1 MSKILFHRVEV
12 ENAKSSYV
20 PHDDLTFFLNA
31 EGRALMKNSVRVEG
45 VIAIRKGNG
54 ADTNANRIEL
64 TDDINIDNVIG
75 INAIVD
81 SCSVELGNIGL
92 VEQFTE
98 YSRYCKMSE
107 IGEKDENDYHSGVA
121 MAELKTPSEKGTQA
135 LIVGYTN
142 DNTGATDDEK
152 RDMDFS
158 FKPRLCLNKMS
169 DDLSFQKSGQIKLS
183 LTLNR
188 VNQVLYGINVNS
200 GSNTGTTYYIKNL
213 RVVFKSVPDEMNDVE
228 MRTIL
233 SLKSSI
239 DSQLSNTQ
247 SRVPAVV
254 SGVSCCFLRQNK
266 ENDAKECNTSM
277 DVLEGISEL
286 QFLFQDS
293 TSQYISYVIDSKAEM
308 IDKFIESL
316 ENSGHNQVNSNK
328 NIMNFGIGVS
338 FPPVDLSNQKFNI
351 QINSNFSTLSS
362 TPYIIYQYFHSFVS
376 V

>member
-1 MSKILFHRVEV
+1 MSKIIFHRVEV
-12 ENAKSSYV
+12 ENSKVSYV

-31 EGRALMKNSVRVEG
+31 EGRALMKNSIRIEG
-45 VIAIRKGNG
+45 VLAIRKGNG
-54 ADTNANRIEL
+54 ADQAVNRLAL

-75 INAIVD
+75 IHSIVD
-81 SCSVELGNIGL
+81 NCSIEMANVGL
-92 VEQFTE
+92 VEQFSE

-107 IGEKDENDYHSGVA
+107 IGEKDSNDYHSGVA
-121 MAELKTPSEKGTQA
+121 LCELKTPSEAGTQA
-135 LIVGYTN
+135 LLCGYDN
-142 DNTGATDDEK
+142 DNSGATANEK
-152 RDMDFS
+152 RDIDFS
-158 FKPRLCLNKMS
+158 FKPRLSLNKMS

-213 RVVFKSVPDEMNDVE
+213 RLVYKSVPDEMNQVQI
-228 MRTIL
+228 RTIL

-254 SGVSCCFLRQNK
+254 DGVSCCFLRQNK

-293 TSQYISYVIDSKAEM
+293 TSQYISYVIDTKGEM
-308 IDKFIESL
+308 LDKFIESL
-316 ENSGHNQVNSNK
+316 ENSGHNQVNSNR
-328 NIMNFGIGVS
+328 NNMNFGIGLT

-351 QINSNFSTLSS
+351 QINTNFSTLST
-362 TPYIIYQYFHSFVS
+362 TPYIIYQYFHSFVT

>member
-45 VIAIRKGNG
+45 VLAVRKGNG
-54 ADTNANRIEL
+54 ADTNANRLEL

-81 SCSVELGNIGL
+81 SCSVELGNVGL

-107 IGEKDENDYHSGVA
+107 IGEKDENDYHSGVS

-135 LIVGYTN
+135 LLVGFTN
-142 DNTGATDDEK
+142 DNTSATDDEK
-152 RDMDFS
+152 RDIDFS

-213 RVVFKSVPDEMNDVE
+213 RVVFKSVPDEMNEVE

-254 SGVSCCFLRQNK
+254 DGVSCCFLRQNK

-316 ENSGHNQVNSNK
+316 ESSGHNQVNSNK